1 MDRLN
6 YFNPYDSKAGS
17 HEDQL
22 TRAYLVLL
30 KHSSHALFT
39 FVDYARCN
47 QQTSGDE
54 QPISIVELLDQDWD
68 FETQKGNPVIDT
80 NFLLSVLITDEQ
92 LKTDDSNVKPSER
105 NARYD
110 GVITFGKSLTIIIE
124 NKPRSSN
131 VWPDQLNPSRQNLA
145 DDKTT
150 TVYRHP
156 IVLEWKEIIKQ
167 LNHLLHLPTIS
178 GCEKIMIEDF
188 RSFVNDNFPF
198 LNPFDSLH
206 QCKRI
211 PEFLDQ
217 RINNLLKSLLQ
228 DERDE
233 SKIGYHRGGGYFIQ
247 TPYPQIGRICLSH
260 NEQENDL
267 VLTLGLYF
275 GDTQR
280 AAIAF
285 YKSDP
290 NISHLQGTK
299 WDAAPN
305 FHVAYRSSGL
315 MGFESENSEHYLQF
329 WKDNVDKIRQQKR
342 AEVPKFLKSLA
353 DQKVLSMTKEAGEKL
368 EEKFYNTKMPSL
380 NICPGFR
387 LHFPIPNAEALDKDG
402 KDGKL
407 KFILA
412 EKIREGLKIIGL
424 NGDDFLKKL

>member
-1 MDRLN
+1 MNRLN
-6 YFNPYDSKAGS
+6 YFHPYDSKTGC

-39 FVDYARCN
+39 FINYARCN
-47 QQTSGDE
+47 QKISGDE
-54 QPISIVELLDQDWD
+54 KSISIIDLLDQDWR
-68 FETQKGNPVIDT
+68 FETQKGNPEIDT
-80 NFLLSVLITDEQ
+80 NYLISVLITDER
-92 LKTDDSNVKPSER
+92 LKTPGSNIEASER

-124 NKPRSSN
+124 NKPHSSN
-131 VWPDQLNPSRQNLA
+131 VWPDQLKPSRKNLA
-145 DDKTT
+145 DAK
-150 TVYRHP
+150 VHRHP
-156 IVLEWKEIIKQ
+156 IDLEWKEIIKQ
-167 LNHLLHLPTIS
+167 LNHLLHLPTIA

-188 RSFVNDNFPF
+188 LSFVDDNFPF

-206 QCKRI
+206 QCKKN
-211 PEFLDQ
+211 PELLDR

-260 NEQENDL
+260 NEQDDDL

-299 WDAAPN
+299 WDAGPN
-305 FHVAYRSSGL
+305 FHIAYRSQGL

-329 WKDNVDKIRQQKR
+329 WKDNVDKICQQKR

-353 DQKVLSMTKEAGEKL
+353 DQNVLSITKEAEEKL
-368 EEKFYNTKMPSL
+368 KEKFYNTKIPSL

-402 KDGKL
+402 KL
-407 KFILA
+407 KSILA
-412 EKIREGLKIIGL
+412 EKIKEGLKVVGL
-424 NGDDFLKKL
+424 DGSEILKKS

>member
-1 MDRLN
+1 MNRLN

-30 KHSSHALFT
+30 KHSGHAFFT
-39 FVDYARCN
+39 FIDYARCN
-47 QQTSGDE
+47 HKTSGDE
-54 QPISIVELLDQDWD
+54 KPISIVELLDQDWE
-68 FETQKGNPVIDT
+68 FETQKENPVIDT
-80 NFLLSVLITDEQ
+80 NYLLSVLITDEQ
-92 LKTDDSNVKPSER
+92 LKTADSNIESNER

-110 GVITFGKSLTIIIE
+110 GVITFGKSLTIIVE

-131 VWPDQLNPSRQNLA
+131 VWFGQLNPSRQNLA
-145 DDKTT
+145 DDTA
-150 TVYRHP
+150 VYRHP

-167 LNHLLHLPTIS
+167 LSHLLHLPTIS
-178 GCEKIMIEDF
+178 GYEKIMIEDF
-188 RSFVNDNFPF
+188 LSFVDDNFPF

-206 QCKRI
+206 QCKRN
-211 PEFLDQ
+211 PELLDR
-217 RINNLLKSLLQ
+217 RIYNLLKSLLQ

-233 SKIGYHRGGGYFIQ
+233 SKIGYHRAGGYFIQ

-260 NEQENDL
+260 DEQESDL

-280 AAIAF
+280 TAIAF
-285 YKSDP
+285 YKSNP
-290 NISHLQGTK
+290 NISHFQGTK
-299 WDAAPN
+299 WDGAPN

-353 DQKVLSMTKEAGEKL
+353 DQNILSMTKEAEEKL
-368 EEKFYNTKMPSL
+368 KEKFYNTKMPSL

-402 KDGKL
+402 KL
-407 KFILA
+407 KSILA
-412 EKIREGLKIIGL
+412 EKIKEGLKVVGL
-424 NGDDFLKKL
+424 DGSEILKKS

>member
-1 MDRLN
+1 MNRLN

-39 FVDYARCN
+39 FIDYARSN
-47 QQTSGDE
+47 QKTSGDE
-54 QPISIVELLDQDWD
+54 KPISLIDLLDQDWD

-80 NFLLSVLITDEQ
+80 NYLLSVLITDEQ
-92 LKTDDSNVKPSER
+92 LKTADSNVKPSER

-131 VWPDQLNPSRQNLA
+131 VWFGQLNPSRQNLA
-145 DDKTT
+145 DDTA
-150 TVYRHP
+150 VYRQP

-178 GCEKIMIEDF
+178 GYEKIMIEDF
-188 RSFVNDNFPF
+188 LSFVDDGFPF

-206 QCKRI
+206 QCKRN
-211 PEFLDQ
+211 PELLDR

-233 SKIGYHRGGGYFIQ
+233 SRIGYHRVGGYFIQ

-260 NEQENDL
+260 DEQENDL
-267 VLTLGLYF
+267 ALTLGLYF

-285 YKSDP
+285 YKSNP

-305 FHVAYRSSGL
+305 FHVAYRSPGL
-315 MGFESENSEHYLQF
+315 MGFESESSEHYLQF

-353 DQKVLSMTKEAGEKL
+353 DQNVLSMTKEAEEKL
-368 EEKFYNTKMPSL
+368 KEKFYNTKMPSL

-402 KDGKL
+402 KL
-407 KFILA
+407 KSILA
-412 EKIREGLKIIGL
+412 EKIREGLKIVGL

>member
-1 MDRLN
+1 MNRLN
-6 YFNPYDSKAGS
+6 YFNPYDSKAGF

-30 KHSSHALFT
+30 KHSSHAF
-39 FVDYARCN
+39 FSFIDYARSN
-47 QQTSGDE
+47 QKTSGDE
-54 QPISIVELLDQDWD
+54 KPVSLIDLLDEDWD

-80 NFLLSVLITDEQ
+80 NYLLSVLITDTR
-92 LKTDDSNVKPSER
+92 LKTADSNVKPSER

-131 VWPDQLNPSRQNLA
+131 VWFGQLDPSRQNLA
-145 DDKTT
+145 DDTA
-150 TVYRHP
+150 VYRHP
-156 IVLEWKEIIKQ
+156 IVLEWKEIVKQ
-167 LNHLLHLPTIS
+167 MNHLLRFPTIS
-178 GCEKIMIEDF
+178 GYQKIMIEDF
-188 RSFVNDNFPF
+188 LSFVDDNFPF
-198 LNPFDSLH
+198 LNPFDSLR
-206 QCKRI
+206 QCKRN
-211 PEFLDQ
+211 PELLDW
-217 RINNLLKSLLQ
+217 RIYNLLKSLLQ

-260 NEQENDL
+260 DEQENDL

-280 AAIAF
+280 TAIAF
-285 YKSDP
+285 YKSNP

-299 WDAAPN
+299 WDVAPN

-342 AEVPKFLKSLA
+342 AEIPKFLKSLA
-353 DQKVLSMTKEAGEKL
+353 DQNVLSMTKEVGEKL
-368 EEKFYNTKMPSL
+368 KEKFYNTKMPSL

-387 LHFPIPNAEALDKDG
+387 LHFLIPNAEVLDKDG
-402 KDGKL
+402 DL
-407 KFILA
+407 KSILA
-412 EKIREGLKIIGL
+412 EKIKEGLKVVGL
-424 NGDDFLKKL
+424 DGSEILKKP

>member
-22 TRAYLVLL
+22 SRAYLVLL

-39 FVDYARCN
+39 FIDYARCN
-47 QQTSGDE
+47 QKTSGDE
-54 QPISIVELLDQDWD
+54 KPISIIDLLDQDWD

-80 NFLLSVLITDEQ
+80 NSLLSVLITDAQ
-92 LKTDDSNVKPSER
+92 LTEADSNVKPSER

-110 GVITFGKSLTIIIE
+110 GVITFGTSLTIIVE

-131 VWPDQLNPSRQNLA
+131 VWFGQLNPSRQNLA
-145 DDKTT
+145 DDTV
-150 TVYRHP
+150 VYRHP

-178 GCEKIMIEDF
+178 GYEKIMIEDF
-188 RSFVNDNFPF
+188 LLFVDDSFSF
-198 LNPFDSLH
+198 LNPYDSLH
-206 QCKRI
+206 QCRRNPELVERRI
-211 PEFLDQ
+211 G
-217 RINNLLKSLLQ
+217 NLLKSLS
-228 DERDE
+228 RDE
-233 SKIGYHRGGGYFIQ
+233 SKIGLNHRTGGHFIQ
-247 TPYPQIGRICLSH
+247 TPYAQIERICLFQDG
-260 NEQENDL
+260 QENDL
-267 VLTLGLYF
+267 VLTLGLNF
-275 GDTQR
+275 GDTQKT
-280 AAIAF
+280 AIAF
-285 YKSDP
+285 HKSYP
-290 NISHLQGTK
+290 NISHLKGTK

-329 WKDNVDKIRQQKR
+329 WRDNIDKIRQQKR
-342 AEVPKFLKSLA
+342 AEVPKFFKWLV
-353 DQKVLSMTKEAGEKL
+353 DQNVLSMTKAAEEKL
-368 EEKFYNTKMPSL
+368 KEKFYNTKMPSL

-402 KDGKL
+402 KL

-412 EKIREGLKIIGL
+412 EKIREGLKIVGL

>member
-1 MDRLN
+1 M
-6 YFNPYDSKAGS
+6 
-17 HEDQL
+17 
-22 TRAYLVLL
+22 
-30 KHSSHALFT
+30 
-39 FVDYARCN
+39 
-47 QQTSGDE
+47 
-54 QPISIVELLDQDWD
+54 DQDWR
-68 FETQKGNPVIDT
+68 FETQKANPEIDT
-80 NFLLSVLITDEQ
+80 DYLISVLITDER
-92 LKTDDSNVKPSER
+92 LKTPGSNIEPSER

-124 NKPRSSN
+124 NKPRSSD
-131 VWPDQLNPSRQNLA
+131 VWFDQLNPSKQNLA
-145 DDKTT
+145 DKTA
-150 TVYRHP
+150 VYKHP
-156 IVLEWKEIIKQ
+156 IRLKWKEIIKH
-167 LNHLLHLPTIS
+167 LNYLLDVPTIS
-178 GCEKIMIEDF
+178 GYEKIMIEDF
-188 RSFVNDNFPF
+188 LSFVDDSFPF

-206 QCKRI
+206 QCKRN
-211 PEFLDQ
+211 PELLDR

-280 AAIAF
+280 TAIAF

-342 AEVPKFLKSLA
+342 AEVPKYLKSLA
-353 DQKVLSMTKEAGEKL
+353 DQNVLSMTKKAEEKL
-368 EEKFYNTKMPSL
+368 KEKFYNTKMPSL

-402 KDGKL
+402 KL
-407 KFILA
+407 KSILA
-412 EKIREGLKIIGL
+412 EKIKEGLKVVGL
-424 NGDDFLKKL
+424 DGSEFLKKF

>member
-1 MDRLN
+1 MNRLN

-39 FVDYARCN
+39 FIDYARSN
-47 QQTSGDE
+47 QKTSGDE
-54 QPISIVELLDQDWD
+54 KPISLIDLLDQDWG

-80 NFLLSVLITDEQ
+80 NCLLSVLITDAQ
-92 LKTDDSNVKPSER
+92 LTTADSNVKPSER

-110 GVITFGKSLTIIIE
+110 GVITFGKSLTIIVE
-124 NKPRSSN
+124 NKPRSSK
-131 VWPDQLNPSRQNLA
+131 VWFGQLNPSRQNLA
-145 DDKTT
+145 EDTA
-150 TVYRHP
+150 VYRHP

-178 GCEKIMIEDF
+178 GYEKIMIDDF
-188 RSFVNDNFPF
+188 RSFVDDSFPF

-206 QCKRI
+206 QCKRN
-211 PEFLDQ
+211 PELLDQ
-217 RINNLLKSLLQ
+217 RINNLLKSLL
-228 DERDE
+228 RDE
-233 SKIGYHRGGGYFIQ
+233 WDENKIGYHRTGGYFIQ

-260 NEQENDL
+260 DEQANDL

-285 YKSDP
+285 YKSNP

-342 AEVPKFLKSLA
+342 AEVPKFLKLLA
-353 DQKVLSMTKEAGEKL
+353 DQNILSMTKEAEERLK
-368 EEKFYNTKMPSL
+368 EKFYNTKMPSL

-387 LHFPIPNAEALDKDG
+387 LQFPIPNAEALDKD
-402 KDGKL
+402 DKL
-407 KFILA
+407 NFFLA
-412 EKIREGLKIIGL
+412 EKIRDGLKIIGL
-424 NGDDFLKKL
+424 NGDDFLKRF

>member
-1 MDRLN
+1 MNRLN

-30 KHSSHALFT
+30 KHSGHAFFT
-39 FVDYARCN
+39 FIDYARCN
-47 QQTSGDE
+47 HKTSGGE
-54 QPISIVELLDQDWD
+54 KPISIIELLDQDWD
-68 FETQKGNPVIDT
+68 FETQKANPDIDT
-80 NFLLSVLITDEQ
+80 NCLLSVLITDAQ
-92 LKTDDSNVKPSER
+92 LKTADSNVKPSER

-124 NKPRSSN
+124 NKPRSSD
-131 VWPDQLNPSRQNLA
+131 VWFDQLNPSKQNLA
-145 DDKTT
+145 DKTA
-150 TVYRHP
+150 VYKHP
-156 IVLEWKEIIKQ
+156 IRLKWKEIIKH
-167 LNHLLHLPTIS
+167 LNYLLDVPTIS
-178 GCEKIMIEDF
+178 GYEKIMIEDF
-188 RSFVNDNFPF
+188 LSFVDDSFPF

-206 QCKRI
+206 QCKRN
-211 PEFLDQ
+211 PELLDR

-280 AAIAF
+280 TAIAF

-342 AEVPKFLKSLA
+342 AEIPKYLKSLA
-353 DQKVLSMTKEAGEKL
+353 DQNVLSMTKKAEEKL
-368 EEKFYNTKMPSL
+368 KEKFYNTKMPSL

-387 LHFPIPNAEALDKDG
+387 LDFPIPNAEALDKDG
-402 KDGKL
+402 KL
-407 KFILA
+407 KSILA
-412 EKIREGLKIIGL
+412 EKIKEGLKVVGL
-424 NGDDFLKKL
+424 EGSEFLKKS